1 MKVDGIGS
9 SQFRTEEGKFSSG
22 LDGAQ
27 KGRQMGSTAP
37 GEAGPSEVI
46 GAKDFLASRPL
57 PSGA

>member
-1 MKVDGIGS
+1 MGS
-9 SQFRTEEGKFSSG
+9 SQFRIEEGKFGPG

-27 KGRQMGSTAP
+27 KGPQTGFTAP

-46 GAKDFLASRPL
+46 GAKDFLAGQPL